1 MKLDCV
7 LFDHDDTLLPT
18 FALRARVLREAAREV
33 LDRELDAEGFLG
45 ASQGR
50 NLEQMSGDIT
60 AGDMDLAAELVA
72 AYRQRYYE
80 ANREGLTPY
89 AGIAELLATLR
100 KRGIR
105 VGVVTSKLAT
115 GARDEL
121 LRTGLSVHIE
131 HLTGA
136 EDVVQHKPAAEPLL
150 RATTALHVE
159 PARTLMVGDTSA
171 DILGARAAGTF
182 GGAALWGAREPDS
195 LRALNPDHLLREPAD
210 ILQLI

>member
-18 FALRARVLREAAREV
+18 FALRARALREAAREV
-33 LDRELDAEGFLG
+33 LDRELDAESFLG

-60 AGDMDLAAELVA
+60 AGDMNLAAALVT
-72 AYRQRYYE
+72 AYRQRYYA
-80 ANREGLTPY
+80 ANRGGLTPY
-89 AGIAELLATLR
+89 TGIAELLATLR

-105 VGVVTSKLAT
+105 IGVVTSKLAT

-121 LRTGLSVHIE
+121 LRTGLSEHIE

-136 EDVVQHKPAAEPLL
+136 EDVVKHKPAAEPLL
-150 RATTALHVE
+150 RATTALQVD